1 MVNSVHAVYLEGPE
15 VSIWEGAESLRS
27 SHNSLVYEPTNGCRK
42 YERMKEVRIGGY
54 CYSSGKIIMSIG
66 WIEERL

>member
-42 YERMKEVRIGGY
+42 YERMKEVRIGG
-54 CYSSGKIIMSIG
+54 
-66 WIEERL
+66 